1 MASPTAAPARPSD
14 GRTLVQVLFSRKR
27 EVEGYPHLLGGQS
40 IAFPARR
47 NSSGHATISA
57 MLAKAVVVA
66 LKGDVVEIQA
76 RDRAVCV
83 TSRSQ
88 TTGRLHRTLLDGP
101 RHYLPLGH
109 PTYHLG
115 LLYLAEAL
123 ARPAEASDLLSTWE
137 EMLECYEGQGRVLD
151 AGLANVIAQASD
163 ELYFWA
169 CYEAR
174 PSDGSCGRLREGAY
188 ELHPSEEAPLVARL
202 DPIDHAVLVDL
213 DRLRALRR
221 GTPPAPEPAPT
232 VVPGARFRGWQ
243 LSELVESLD
252 LGMHC
257 LLVGP
262 TATGKSLCALEAF
275 ARVRRS
281 RAVHVIEGAESLREF
296 DLLGVYVPEGEGRF
310 TWRDGVLTKAM
321 RDGAFLFVDEFNRLN
336 PRTANVLLGALSR
349 SAVVLTEHGS
359 EEVQAASGFQVV
371 AALNLGKG
379 YVVNALDQA
388 LLNRFEVVLEF
399 RYLPPSEEEVWLV
412 AETGLPAEIARAMV
426 RVAGEVR
433 AKKRAH
439 ELSADLTPRGLLAW
453 ARKCLARRGGSLL
466 DRLQAAA
473 KVTWL
478 PAVAGSDSD
487 GYIREDVSDSL
498 LAIVEAHTPAAE

>member
-1 MASPTAAPARPSD
+1 MAAPGSLTARTGD
-14 GRTLVQVLFSRKR
+14 TLTLVQVLFSRKR
-27 EVEGYPHLLGGQS
+27 EVEGYPHLLGGQT
-40 IAFPARR
+40 IPFPAKR
-47 NSSGHATISA
+47 NTTGRASLSA

-66 LKGDVVEIQA
+66 LKGDVVAISA
-76 RDRAVCV
+76 RGSAVCV

-88 TTGRLHRTLLDGP
+88 TTGRLHSTLLDGP
-101 RHYLPLGH
+101 RLYLPLGH

-123 ARPAEASDLLSTWE
+123 VRKDEAADLLATWE
-137 EMLECYEGQGRVLD
+137 EMLECYEGQGRSLD

-169 CYEAR
+169 CYEAGT
-174 PSDGSCGRLREGAY
+174 PDGDCGRLKEGAY
-188 ELHPSEEAPLVARL
+188 ELHTTDEAPTLSGL
-202 DPIDHAVLVDL
+202 EPVDAGAL
-213 DRLRALRR
+213 ADLGKLRALRR
-221 GTPPAPEPAPT
+221 AVEASPEPAP
-232 VVPGARFRGWQ
+232 VALPGARFRGWQ

-257 LLVGP
+257 LLLGP
-262 TATGKSLCALEAF
+262 TATGKSLCAQEAF
-275 ARVRRS
+275 ERVRRA
-281 RAVHVIEGAESLREF
+281 RPVLVVEGTESLKEF
-296 DLLGVYVPEGEGRF
+296 DLLGMYVPEGEGRF

-349 SAVVLTEHGS
+349 GAVVLTEHGS
-359 EEVQAASGFQVV
+359 EEVIATPGFQVV

-399 RYLPPSEEEVWLV
+399 RYLSPSEEEAWLV
-412 AETGLPAEIARAMV
+412 AETGLPTETARAMV

-473 KVTWL
+473 KVTWV
-478 PAVAGSDSD
+478 PAVAGSDAD
-487 GYIREDVSDSL
+487 GYVREDVSDSL
-498 LAIVEAHTPAAE
+498 LALIEAHTPSGE